1 MPSSP
6 FLLGTAELIIY
17 SLSYLARV
25 LDRKKRVATPPLLYL
40 NKSNTS
46 SFTVWE
52 EQSLPSGK
60 NTVIGPHFS
69 MLEEFK

>member
-52 EQSLPSGK
+52 EQ
-60 NTVIGPHFS
+60 
-69 MLEEFK
+69 